1 MSLITRNHAKL
12 TLEGARA
19 VLAAAERHATEM
31 QVSMNIAVVDDGGH
45 LLAFARMDG
54 AKPSSI
60 AISLVKARAAA
71 MRRAPTGPAMAGDH
85 VNVALALGL
94 ASARPDQQ
102 TPIRGGVPLSVE
114 GKWWARSASAPEPK
128 IRISRSR
135 APAPRSSR
143 KPSLESHAPASTHE
157 DNTRMVELLKH
168 LFARTSDV
176 RGMISGAARSRCA

>member
-1 MSLITRNHAKL
+1 LSLITRNHAKL

-94 ASARPDQQ
+94 ASAGPDQQ
-102 TPIRGGVPLSVE
+102 TPIRGGLPLVVDGEVVGAIGVSAGNEDQDLEV
-114 GKWWARSASAPEPK
+114 ARA
-128 IRISRSR
+128 
-135 APAPRSSR
+135 
-143 KPSLESHAPASTHE
+143 
-157 DNTRMVELLKH
+157 
-168 LFARTSDV
+168 
-176 RGMISGAARSRCA
+176 GAAFFVKAKL